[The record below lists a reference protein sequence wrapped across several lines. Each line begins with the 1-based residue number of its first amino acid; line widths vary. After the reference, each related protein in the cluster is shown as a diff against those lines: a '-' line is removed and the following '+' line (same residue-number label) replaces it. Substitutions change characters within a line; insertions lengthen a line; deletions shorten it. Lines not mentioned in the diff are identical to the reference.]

1 MTDMDID
8 MLEGQIDIED
18 AIASLPPR
26 IIDAANQAMTVSEYV
41 AATGWPEWRV
51 RKAILDEHL
60 SADRTV
66 RPMVITGGDM
76 PLTVNE
82 WHRALDG
89 ELRKVSPS
97 RWSFSEGGRQLNILP
112 RDNHIRIYKLPVTKA
127 TADDQVREIKRM
139 DIQRKTDA
147 SQ

>member
-1 MTDMDID
+1 

-18 AIASLPPR
+18 AIASMPPR
-26 IIDAANQAMTVSEYV
+26 TIDAANHVMTVAQYV

-60 SADRTV
+60 AADRSV

-76 PLTVNE
+76 PLTVLE

-89 ELRKVSPS
+89 ELRRVSPS
-97 RWSFSEGGRQLNILP
+97 RWSFSEAGKKLNILP
-112 RDNHIRIYKLPVTKA
+112 RDNAIRVYKLPLTKA
-127 TADDQVREIKRM
+127 AADDQVREIKRM
-139 DIQRKTDA
+139 DIQRRTDGG
-147 SQ
+147 